1 VTTTLLSFVDVV
13 VIADLKQF
21 EFDHVIVALT
31 QAQSDLATLL
41 ELYVSQVVFVPLLLW
56 LYMNILK
63 N

>member
-31 QAQSDLATLL
+31 QAQSNLADLHK
-41 ELYVSQVVFVPLLLW
+41 LYVL
-56 LYMNILK
+56 
-63 N
+63 